1 MADVDKTSY
10 SESNFADVFE
20 EYSDSEINELK
31 VEVYRRNYIQ
41 MQLHNKN
48 TEQIVRRVT
57 SQASSDGKIQDPAD

>member
-1 MADVDKTSY
+1 LVDEDKKSY

-31 VEVYRRNYIQ
+31 VDIYKRNYIQ

-48 TEQIVRRVT
+48 SGQIVR
-57 SQASSDGKIQDPAD
+57 

>member
-1 MADVDKTSY
+1 LADVDKKSY

-31 VEVYRRNYIQ
+31 VDVYKRNYIQ

-48 TEQIVRRVT
+48 SGQIVRRVI
-57 SQASSDGKIQDPAD
+57 S